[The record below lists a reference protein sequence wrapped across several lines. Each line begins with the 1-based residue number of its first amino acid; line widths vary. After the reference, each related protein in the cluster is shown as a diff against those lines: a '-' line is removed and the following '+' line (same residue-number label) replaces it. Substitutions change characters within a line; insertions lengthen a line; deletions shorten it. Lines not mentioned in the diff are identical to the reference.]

1 MNQVLIIDD
10 DKDICQLLVQL
21 FNQNSFEAFYAI
33 NTDVARNL
41 ITYFKFDCLLVDYMM
56 PKENGVEFLQD
67 LKKNKLYIPAIML
80 TAIDDIDNKIN
91 ALESACDD
99 YVAKPFNSKELI
111 LRTQNLIKRNNVVDY
126 DNSNLIQIND
136 LVFDVKTLNL
146 KIAGLSIALSDQ
158 ERQILAIFVNNLNK
172 ILDKDMILKELNKP
186 ITQSNL
192 NSLNVSIL
200 RLRKKIEPD
209 LNNPIYI
216 KTIRNKGFILN
227 SR

>member
-1 MNQVLIIDD
+1 
-10 DKDICQLLVQL
+10 
-21 FNQNSFEAFYAI
+21 
-33 NTDVARNL
+33 
-41 ITYFKFDCLLVDYMM
+41 
-56 PKENGVEFLQD
+56 
-67 LKKNKLYIPAIML
+67 ML

-111 LRTQNLIKRNNVVDY
+111 LRTQNLIKRNNVVEY
-126 DNSNLIQIND
+126 DNSNLIQVND
-136 LVFDVKTLNL
+136 LNFNIKTLSL
-146 KIAGLSIALSDQ
+146 KISGESISLSDQ
-158 ERQILAIFVNNLNK
+158 EKQILAIFMNNLNK
-172 ILDKDMILKELNKP
+172 ILDKDTILKELNKS

-209 LNNPIYI
+209 LDNPTYI

-227 SR
+227 SK